1 MNRHVILGSR
11 SILLR
16 TNSLSLHR
24 NMDGPA
30 AASPKDEWVDLA
42 DVIIEETIADK
53 KETQKLTPT
62 ARVLDDADLQ
72 LIDDPLKAPVFE
84 VDDVCFVLRYDHDAR
99 QQLRK
104 TLRQHANSY
113 FVKAVGGK
121 CQQDASHHCSSQHCS
136 IKQKCL
142 IEQLLFN

>member
-62 ARVLDDADLQ
+62 ARVLDEAAGHAYVHRPGAGGHRDARR
-72 LIDDPLKAPVFE
+72 VRGG
-84 VDDVCFVLRYDHDAR
+84 VGDDVRAVL
-99 QQLRK
+99 
-104 TLRQHANSY
+104 
-113 FVKAVGGK
+113 
-121 CQQDASHHCSSQHCS
+121 
-136 IKQKCL
+136 
-142 IEQLLFN
+142 